1 MQLAEIQSNK
11 TMSSREIAQLCQKR
25 HDNVCND
32 IRILNETYEKMGL
45 LKIKDTLYTNEQNGQ
60 QYREYLLTKEQ
71 SIDLVTG
78 YNRELRIAINR
89 RWQELESSQS
99 LALPNFTDPAEAA
112 EAWAKEYREK
122 QALAI
127 ENQTLKP
134 KAEQWQRFIDTDGLL
149 PSRTIGKL
157 LGFKSAQEF
166 NKAIKEKRVAFKAD
180 DGTWQFYADFKDKEI
195 GKMVAWEKGEY
206 NKAGTQLKWHT
217 KAVEYF
223 ANLFNRQVQ
232 GGI

>member
-1 MQLAEIQSNK
+1 MQLAEIQTNK

-99 LALPNFTDPAEAA
+99 LTLPNFTDPAEAA
-112 EAWAKEYREK
+112 IAWANEYKAK

-127 ENQTLKP
+127 ELKAAEP
-134 KAEQWQRFIDTDGLL
+134 KINHYDKVVERKNLLNATQVGEKLDGMSAIILNRHLAE
-149 PSRTIGKL
+149 
-157 LGFKSAQEF
+157 LG
-166 NKAIKEKRVAFKAD
+166 V
-180 DGTWQFYADFKDKEI
+180 
-195 GKMVAWEKGEY
+195 Y
-206 NKAGTQLKWHT
+206 NKSVKRGKVFSTWFIQKGYGEMKQSDAGFDQALFTQKGQAWVIEQLT
-217 KAVEYF
+217 SEGV
-223 ANLFNRQVQ
+223 V
-232 GGI
+232 